1 MYKLTVF
8 LIVASIVFGV
18 AQVSGKELDKLQLL
32 KVGGKI
38 VHGTVTQVGVYN
50 FHITTK
56 EGEDLNLHTDAD
68 TIRFVPEDERLM
80 VGDLIAVVSFAPENA
95 SLSVDKTHAVL
106 VEFITRVE
114 RDFLKGD
121 ISCLLAMPK
130 YRNGNT
136 CLIEET
142 GQLIRFEGS
151 LDLDPYTKPSTPI
164 KINIKAVPARVG
176 NGYVYVAKT
185 PF

>member
-1 MYKLTVF
+1 
-8 LIVASIVFGV
+8 
-18 AQVSGKELDKLQLL
+18 
-32 KVGGKI
+32 
-38 VHGTVTQVGVYN
+38 
-50 FHITTK
+50 
-56 EGEDLNLHTDAD
+56 
-68 TIRFVPEDERLM
+68 M